1 MSQKPK
7 PKIARNLS
15 AKTSGHYCFDN
26 GDVAFG
32 KNRRING
39 KEIKEEDLKE
49 WTKK

>member
-1 MSQKPK
+1 MSQKTK

-15 AKTSGHYCFDN
+15 AKTAGAYGHDN
-26 GDVAFG
+26 GSVVFDKVR
-32 KNRRING
+32 KV

>member
-1 MSQKPK
+1 MSKKQP
-7 PKIARNLS
+7 PRIAKNPS

-39 KEIKEEDLKE
+39 REVKEEDLK
-49 WTKK
+49 